1 MQQELVVS
9 AHGSRAGHCQGCQ
22 GVLWHAEHH
31 CARPTAPAHSWVGLH
46 PLAPASLLHSSFPVP
61 SLGLCACPC
70 LSHQASS
77 GGASE
82 QIRLRVLARVTHGVT
97 TSVRLELSHDHNLFF
112 YYQHTMTPAVFGQVQ
127 VSQQLMVGFDN
138 YPAML
143 ARLVDQV
150 RVCVYNWGG

>member
-1 MQQELVVS
+1 
-9 AHGSRAGHCQGCQ
+9 
-22 GVLWHAEHH
+22 
-31 CARPTAPAHSWVGLH
+31 
-46 PLAPASLLHSSFPVP
+46 
-61 SLGLCACPC
+61 
-70 LSHQASS
+70 
-77 GGASE
+77 
-82 QIRLRVLARVTHGVT
+82 VLARVTHGVT